1 MNVRVGRPRQFDMD
15 EALDQALHVF
25 WEKGY
30 EGASM
35 PDLTK
40 AMGINRP
47 SIYAAF
53 GNKEELFRA
62 ALDRYT
68 EKASACAQEQLN
80 ETTARKSIERFMRG
94 VVENSVNPKHPRGCL
109 LVQGAL
115 ACGEEAEPIRKELA
129 SRRGN
134 LEIIL
139 RKRLERGKKEGD
151 LVKTADAVG
160 LARFFATLI
169 QGIAVQ
175 TAGGATRKELEA
187 IVQTAFQAWPE

>member
-1 MNVRVGRPRQFDMD
+1 MRAGRPRQFDMD

-68 EKASACAQEQLN
+68 EKASLCMQEQLN
-80 ETTARKSIERFMRG
+80 EKTARASFERFMQG

-129 SRRGN
+129 ARRGN
-134 LEIIL
+134 MEIHL

-151 LVKTADAVG
+151 FPKNADAG
-160 LARFFATLI
+160 ALARFFSTLI

-175 TAGGATRKELEA
+175 TSGGATRKELEA
-187 IVQTAFQAWPE
+187 VVETAFAAWPV